1 MIARVF
7 AVCDILGGLDVQKL
21 QQRVNFALHREEGFV
36 LAVSAEDQVARLFGK
51 ILPVDRKIDS
61 AQLIELDAL
70 VLHRVVAGE
79 NVQHARQDDRA
90 HDGGVFTQRVDKLQ
104 GLAQGRVLRNAD
116 CVKRSGGDE
125 RVGDNL
131 AVAQASCRSACLIL
145 EHRGL
150 GIAAARRRAAHERGC
165 NVIIPIIARDFLG
178 DVCHAAKVGA
188 PRGHLN
194 LPVYHRYLFAGAG
207 TRSYPPRESRC
218 QAAR

>member
-1 MIARVF
+1 MEDALFGKRGFDRREVEVRDIDLAADAVGFRDQRMNLTDGTGELAVNENVGAATGMIARVF

-36 LAVSAEDQVARLFGK
+36 LAVGAEDQVARLFGK
-51 ILPVDRKIDS
+51 ILSVDRKIDS
-61 AQLIELDAL
+61 AQLIELDCL

-90 HDGGVFTQRVDKLQ
+90 HDGGIFAQRVDKLQ
-104 GLAQGRVLRNAD
+104 SLAQGRVLRNAD

-131 AVAQASCRSACLIL
+131 AVAPASCRSACLIL

-150 GIAAARRRAAHERGC
+150 GIARRASLCRA
-165 NVIIPIIARDFLG
+165 
-178 DVCHAAKVGA
+178 
-188 PRGHLN
+188 
-194 LPVYHRYLFAGAG
+194 
-207 TRSYPPRESRC
+207 
-218 QAAR
+218 